1 MSDKSSIEVDIYK
14 NGWEHIG
21 FHRQI
26 GGFFYN
32 YVPVILVGVVLLL
45 GTGVLIPMLLPFPD
59 AKGFAEIAKSMYAL
73 MFLLFDAGIGSA
85 IGKFVPEYRVKDPKR
100 ALQYL
105 SFFIWFQMFTGLVQ
119 ITLIAIYVM
128 YFLPLSMSH
137 LAWIY
142 LIYSTI
148 QYPGMF
154 GIMRTALKSFQHYA
168 KYMLTAFLA
177 DITQLILEV
186 CFILLGRWLGSLDPR
201 IGSLMGTSI
210 GLVIGLYVNDFVSFL
225 ISTYLLKIVL
235 RDIGLNIS
243 LCLRPNFTK
252 EIAKES
258 LIYGLKTMPAGIYGN
273 ILGFFGFL
281 ITFNNLPQY
290 AGWLGLMNLA
300 KTFTKQIDLA
310 GGIKADTEYAIS
322 ESYNNGKIRLSQF
335 YMALSLKWR
344 FMLTTFFGVSIV
356 ILIPLALMNML
367 DIFGKNWLPGLAL
380 IPLMSIQEFIKIF
393 EPPCSF
399 TKLNHPGVDQIIG
412 LISST
417 ASFLWYLYIIYGIGA
432 NLTIE
437 IFILKDIPI
446 QLLIIILQWII
457 LNKMIM
463 KVNPKNFIMQ
473 SFILPM
479 PGIIVYAFFCVL
491 YGKYIFS
498 WGVVLIGA
506 IPFAIISIIMM
517 LLLWPSIIFCPL
529 MALFG
534 AWDKYNI
541 DVFQKAIDISGPS
554 KFMMKMLY
562 KASYFVY
569 KRSPLKDK
577 FPIKGADEAILEAEE
592 LENMKKKEDIKNIK

>member
-1 MSDKSSIEVDIYK
+1 MSEKSSIETEIYK

-45 GTGVLIPMLLPFPD
+45 GTGVLIPMILPFPD

-105 SFFIWFQMFTGLVQ
+105 SFFIWFQMFTGLIQ
-119 ITLIAIYVM
+119 ITLIAFYV
-128 YFLPLSMSH
+128 YFFLPPSMSH

-148 QYPGMF
+148 QFPGMF

-177 DITQLILEV
+177 DVTQLIFEIF
-186 CFILLGRWLGSLDPR
+186 FILMGRWLGSLDPR
-201 IGSLMGTSI
+201 VGSLMGTSI
-210 GLVIGLYVNDFVSFL
+210 GLVIGLYVNDFLSFL

-243 LCLRPNFTK
+243 MCLRPNFTK

-258 LIYGLKTMPAGIYGN
+258 LLYGLKTMPAAIYGN

-310 GGIKADTEYAIS
+310 GGIKSDTEYAIS

-367 DIFGKNWLPGLAL
+367 DIFGKNWLPALAL

-399 TKLNHPGVDQIIG
+399 TKLNHPGIDQIIG

-446 QLLIIILQWII
+446 QLLVIILQWTI

-463 KVNPKNFIMQ
+463 KVNLRNFIMQ
-473 SFILPM
+473 SFILPI
-479 PGIIVYAFFCVL
+479 PGIIIYAIFCVL

-498 WGVVLIGA
+498 WGVGILGA
-506 IPFAIISIIMM
+506 IPFAVISIIMM
-517 LLLWPSIIFCPL
+517 LILWPSIIFCPL

-541 DVFQKAIDISGPS
+541 DVFLKAIEISGPS

-577 FPIKGADEAILEAEE
+577 YPIKGAEDAIKEAKD
-592 LENMKKKEDIKNIK
+592 LENIKKKEDIKNME